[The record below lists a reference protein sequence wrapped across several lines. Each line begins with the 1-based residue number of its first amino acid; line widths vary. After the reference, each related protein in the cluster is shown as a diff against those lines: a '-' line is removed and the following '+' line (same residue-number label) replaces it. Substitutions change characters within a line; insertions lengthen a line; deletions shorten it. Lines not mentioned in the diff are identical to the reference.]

1 MVEVVLLERI
11 EKLGFMGDV
20 VSVKPGYARNFLLP
34 QHKALR
40 ATKENLAVFESRKAK
55 LVADNVARREE
66 AQKLAEQMGD
76 LKVIM
81 VRQAGES
88 GHLYGSVTA
97 RDIAETLGDNNHS
110 IHRSQVVIDRP
121 IKATG
126 LHRIRVTLHPEV
138 VIAVTLSVA
147 STIGEAQT
155 QIRLA
160 TPPEAPKPTADEAI
174 EVEQSPEAAPTVQ

>member
-40 ATKENLAVFESRKAK
+40 ATKENLAVFETRKAK
-55 LVADNVARREE
+55 LVADNLVRKADAE
-66 AQKLAEQMGD
+66 KLAAKMND

-97 RDIAETLGDNNHS
+97 RDIAETLGDNNHD

-126 LHRIRVTLHPEV
+126 LHMVRVTLHPEV
-138 VIAVTLSVA
+138 IITVTLSVA
-147 STIGEAQT
+147 STIGEAES
-155 QIRLA
+155 QIRRA
-160 TPPEAPKPTADEAI
+160 TPPEAPTAVEA
-174 EVEQSPEAAPTVQ
+174 SPVSDDSATTETLQ